1 MFADGVHAPSVS
13 SLTQGRGLV
22 KSASVRVPGRPTGA
36 EKALKPVILSV
47 GRVEEGRRYRH
58 RRGPGSLPRSSNRTC
73 GFAASGSP
81 TGFTARLTDGPQQV
95 RGAGAARPT
104 DQRALGR

>member
-47 GRVEEGRRYRH
+47 AKNLALRISQELTRLFVAC
-58 RRGPGSLPRSSNRTC
+58 GSSE
-73 GFAASGSP
+73 
-81 TGFTARLTDGPQQV
+81 
-95 RGAGAARPT
+95 
-104 DQRALGR
+104 